1 MAAYWEMSD
10 QKISSIRVVSASV
23 CYVFTSAEHV
33 CILTLYKF
41 YQQCATCCV
50 YHSRSCLYSGIVSL
64 SCISNVLCVQ
74 HSRDQ
79 ICIFVMFASRII
91 SPLYQHS
98 GKVSDW
104 SRQQNHIMEWYLCL
118 ESDVIHLYICI
129 CNYICKC
136 GYIGSVLTKH
146 NSCITL
152 WQPSPDEENCP
163 GPRTRTYFSF
173 YFYLGLSW

>member
-1 MAAYWEMSD
+1 MCCTTLD
-10 QKISSIRVVSASV
+10 
-23 CYVFTSAEHV
+23 HV
-33 CILTLYKF
+33 CILALCLWVVAAMCYVYITLDQICILELL
-41 YQQCATCCV
+41 QQCLMCTPLYIIFV
-50 YHSRSCLYSGIVSL
+50 SC
-64 SCISNVLCVQ
+64 SCISDLLSVRYVCATL
-74 HSRDQ
+74 DQ

-152 WQPSPDEENCP
+152 WQPSPDEENSP
-163 GPRTRTYFSF
+163 GPRTRTHF
-173 YFYLGLSW
+173 YFYFY